1 MILPAGLEIGCLKY
15 LDFLT
20 DFLEISQ
27 DEIVSCH
34 ESNTH
39 WYFLRHFFWLKL
51 KQKGDQLTIRPASAD
66 AVRAELFFHVIVH
79 YAGINQFMCHST

>member
-1 MILPAGLEIGCLKY
+1 MILPAGLEIEWLEY

-20 DFLEISQ
+20 DVEISP

-39 WYFLRHFFWLKL
+39 WYCLRHFFWLKL
-51 KQKGDQLTIRPASAD
+51 KQKVLDGPRYHAKRPH
-66 AVRAELFFHVIVH
+66 LWK
-79 YAGINQFMCHST
+79 Y